1 MNRSYSSSN
10 FYGKVFKLAL
20 PIAAQSMIVIGVNML
35 DTMMVGKLGD
45 DPLSATSLAN
55 SFISVFQIFCMGL
68 GMGAS
73 VLVSRYWGMK
83 QSSADRSQADDASIA
98 LKQTVSLM
106 LRLTIVLAVLF
117 ASATLFCPGLIM
129 RSYTEDENIIAL
141 GIKYF
146 NYSIPTYFFL
156 GISLTSTIVL
166 RSVGQVMYPLI
177 VSIGAFFVNF
187 SMNYILIFGKF
198 GAPRMEIA
206 GAALGTLIARIFE
219 VVLILGYLLFY
230 DKNIRF
236 RIKDIFMSTKT
247 LIREYIRICIPVL
260 ISDGIL
266 AIGTNS
272 VAMVIGHLGGT
283 FAAAN
288 AITSVTQQLST
299 VVISGVSQA
308 GAIVTGITLGE
319 GDRNKTMQQGYQF
332 FKLGLI
338 LGTLSAAF
346 IFFFSDLIIGYYD
359 NVSAETVATAKQL
372 MNAIS
377 LIIVFQGTNS
387 IMTKGVLRGGGDTK
401 ILMLADNVF
410 LWILAIPLGIAAG
423 FYFKMSAF
431 WIYIFLKSDQIAKTV
446 WAYLR
451 LRSGKW
457 IKKISTGS

>member
-106 LRLTIVLAVLF
+106 LRLTIVLAFLF

-236 RIKDIFMSTKT
+236 RIS
-247 LIREYIRICIPVL
+247 PP
-260 ISDGIL
+260 
-266 AIGTNS
+266 
-272 VAMVIGHLGGT
+272 
-283 FAAAN
+283 
-288 AITSVTQQLST
+288 QP
-299 VVISGVSQA
+299 
-308 GAIVTGITLGE
+308 
-319 GDRNKTMQQGYQF
+319 
-332 FKLGLI
+332 
-338 LGTLSAAF
+338 
-346 IFFFSDLIIGYYD
+346 SDLLHQKFFCKAPD
-359 NVSAETVATAKQL
+359 N
-372 MNAIS
+372 
-377 LIIVFQGTNS
+377 
-387 IMTKGVLRGGGDTK
+387 TK
-401 ILMLADNVF
+401 
-410 LWILAIPLGIAAG
+410 
-423 FYFKMSAF
+423 S
-431 WIYIFLKSDQIAKTV
+431 
-446 WAYLR
+446 
-451 LRSGKW
+451 
-457 IKKISTGS
+457 